1 LGEGACSEKEA
12 ESMCTIRE
20 AKKQLESLI
29 KQVQHGGEILISRG
43 GLPIAKLVGIAPE
56 QAVRNKHRTPGR
68 YKGMLEIHPS
78 FYDFMDEGE
87 LREWGIE

>member
-29 KQVQHGGEILISRG
+29 KQVQHGGEILISPAL
-43 GLPIAKLVGIAPE
+43 LPIAKFFGIAPA
-56 QAVRNKHRTPGR
+56 QADRNNHRTPRR
-68 YKGMLEIHPS
+68 YTGMIELHPS